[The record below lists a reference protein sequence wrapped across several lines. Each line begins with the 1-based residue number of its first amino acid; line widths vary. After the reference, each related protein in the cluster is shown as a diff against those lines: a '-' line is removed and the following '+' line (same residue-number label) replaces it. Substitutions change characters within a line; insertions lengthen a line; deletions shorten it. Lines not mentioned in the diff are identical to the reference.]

1 MIMTP
6 LPSATIITPL
16 GIAPIILAVLSFLAP
31 SFKTF
36 LSASVLSELE

>member
-1 MIMTP
+1 MIMMP

-16 GIAPIILAVLSFLAP
+16 GIAPIILAILSFLAP

-36 LSASVLSELE
+36 LLLSFLS